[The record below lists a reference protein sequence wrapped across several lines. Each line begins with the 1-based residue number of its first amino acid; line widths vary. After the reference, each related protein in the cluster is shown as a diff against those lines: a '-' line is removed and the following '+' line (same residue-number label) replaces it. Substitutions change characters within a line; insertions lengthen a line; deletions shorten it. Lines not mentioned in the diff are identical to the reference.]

1 MVVAVV
7 VGVAVGVGVV
17 TLVNEALTLGA
28 QLLVCPVHNVE
39 QWLTGSLTKRAGH
52 YIEVDGRRT
61 VCAGGEVVKHAR

>member
-1 MVVAVV
+1 MSH
-7 VGVAVGVGVV
+7 
-17 TLVNEALTLGA
+17 LVDEALTLGA

-52 YIEVDGRRT
+52 YIEVDGHRT